1 MDAALLDVLHDS
13 ADDALLAVA
22 ERVNVD
28 LGRIGEEAVKEDRRL
43 VGDDYGL
50 LEVAAQ
56 VGLVIDDFHGAAAE
70 DIGGSYH
77 QRIGDAVCDLHS
89 LLDGGCGAVLRL
101 QEVEALYGLLEA
113 LSVLGAVNR
122 VRAGADDGHAGSL
135 KCSREL
141 ERGLSA
147 ELDDYSGRLL
157 DAADL
162 EDILKGYGLEIKSVR
177 GVVVGGDGL
186 RVAVDHDGLIAVITE
201 RESGMDA
208 AEVELNAL
216 ADSVRAAAQDDDLL
230 PV

>member
-1 MDAALLDVLHDS
+1 MDAALLDMLHDS

-101 QEVEALYGLLEA
+101 QEVEALHSLLEA

-135 KCSREL
+135 EGSREL

-162 EDILKGYGLEIKSVR
+162 EDILKGDRLEIKPVR
-177 GVVVGGDGL
+177 GVVVG
-186 RVAVDHDGLIAVITE
+186 
-201 RESGMDA
+201 
-208 AEVELNAL
+208 
-216 ADSVRAAAQDDDLL
+216 
-230 PV
+230 